1 MSGTKRRIDPG
12 VAHRLFSEP
21 YRFEFFQAVR
31 VLEHVFVR
39 NGVRAQDVL
48 ARKLKFRNSLRMSFP
63 ASEIER
69 LMAYT
74 GDDEAFDVTLRDK
87 APDLDKVDE
96 VDITPAFMGMLG
108 AQGVLPSGYTEQL
121 GQRELYHRDRAARAF
136 LDIFTNRA
144 VALFYAAWK
153 KYRLAL
159 QYELDGKA
167 RFLPLVTSLA
177 GLGSPSLRA
186 RLEQGRGQVFDQA
199 IAFYAGGVMQ
209 RPLSAAMLEN
219 ILREYFD
226 ADIRVEQFVG
236 AWYDVPP
243 GQRTRLGDPGA
254 VLGRSALSGARVWQR
269 NLRLRLW
276 IGPLRNRRFQDFLP
290 GGDAAAA
297 LAKWLTLLG
306 GDSLEYQVRL
316 TLHRDDVSPCSLGA
330 ASGGGRLGWDTY
342 LCTRPSKTHRTGTS
356 YLVHTLH

>member
-1 MSGTKRRIDPG
+1 MPGTQRRIDPG
-12 VAHRLFSEP
+12 VAHRLLSEP
-21 YRFEFFQAVR
+21 YRFGFFQAVR

-39 NGVRAQDVL
+39 NGMRAQDVVPRHL
-48 ARKLKFRNSLRMSFP
+48 RFRNSLNMAFP

-69 LMAYT
+69 LLAYAE
-74 GDDEAFDVTLRDK
+74 DDTAIEAVRGGAAPALETLH
-87 APDLDKVDE
+87 E

-108 AQGVLPSGYTEQL
+108 AQGVLPTGYTEQL
-121 GQRELYHRDRAARAF
+121 GLRETYHRDRAARAF

-167 RFLPLVTSLA
+167 RFLPIVTSLA
-177 GLGSPSLRA
+177 GLGSPSLRE
-186 RLEQGRGQVFDQA
+186 RLTRGKGRVFDQA

-209 RPLSAAMLEN
+209 RPLSAAVLGN

-226 ADIRVEQFVG
+226 VPIRVEQFVG
-236 AWYDVPP
+236 AWYDVPAA
-243 GQRTRLGDPGA
+243 QRTRLGARGA
-254 VLGRSALSGARVWQR
+254 VLGRSALSGTRVWQR

-276 IGPLRNRRFQDFLP
+276 VGPLRSKRFQDFLP

-306 GDSLEYQVRL
+306 GDSLEYQIRL
-316 TLHRDDVSPCSLGA
+316 TLHRDDVKPCALGA
-330 ASGGGRLGWDTY
+330 NSGSGRLGWDTY
-342 LCTRPSKTHRTGTS
+342 LTTRPSETHRTGTS
-356 YLVHTLH
+356 YLAHTLH

>member
-12 VAHRLFSEP
+12 VAQRLLSEP

-48 ARKLKFRNSLRMSFP
+48 PRKVTFRNSLNMSFP
-63 ASEIER
+63 PSEIEE
-69 LMAYT
+69 LMAHAE
-74 GDDEAFDVTLRDK
+74 GDESFETALGEAFDMRKIDAV
-87 APDLDKVDE
+87 DL
-96 VDITPAFMGMLG
+96 TPAFMGMLG

-121 GQRELYHRDRAARAF
+121 AVREMYQRDRAARAF

-159 QYELDGKA
+159 QYELDGKS
-167 RFLPLVTSLA
+167 RFLPLITSLA
-177 GLGSPSLRA
+177 GLGSPSLRS
-186 RLEQGRGQVFDQA
+186 RLTRGSGQVFDQA
-199 IAFYAGGVMQ
+199 IAYYAGSVMQ
-209 RPLSAAMLEN
+209 RPMSAVTLEKV
-219 ILREYFD
+219 LREYFD
-226 ADIRVEQFVG
+226 IQLRIEQFVG

-243 GQRTRLGDPGA
+243 EQRTRLGERGGM
-254 VLGRSALSGARVWQR
+254 LGRSALSGARVWQR

-276 IGPLRNRRFQDFLP
+276 IGPLRRERFRDFLP

-316 TLHRDDVSPCSLGA
+316 ILHRDDVQPRSLDSPEGV
-330 ASGGGRLGWDTY
+330 RLGWDSY
-342 LCTRPSKTHRTGTS
+342 LCTRASDTHRTGTS